1 MNVHP
6 DTSPSSSDKIAY
18 RPSVS
23 GRMTLTKAQR
33 RALFRLYSRNA
44 DGAHSYRQFRQ
55 RAFPGIGGEYIMVQW
70 CGMHVGIETDG
81 HSHT

>member
-6 DTSPSSSDKIAY
+6 DTSPSSSDKIGY

-44 DGAHSYRQFRQ
+44 DGTHSYRQFRQ
-55 RAFPGIGGEYIMVQW
+55 RVFPGMGGEYIMVQW
-70 CGMHVGIETDG
+70 CGMYVGIEADG